1 MCACGQPIS
10 LSKGLVTCKGV
21 LKRWLEFERQ
31 SIQIKSQLLKFSD
44 ISQSTASNTR
54 WFKYDRD

>member
-44 ISQSTASNTR
+44 I
-54 WFKYDRD
+54 